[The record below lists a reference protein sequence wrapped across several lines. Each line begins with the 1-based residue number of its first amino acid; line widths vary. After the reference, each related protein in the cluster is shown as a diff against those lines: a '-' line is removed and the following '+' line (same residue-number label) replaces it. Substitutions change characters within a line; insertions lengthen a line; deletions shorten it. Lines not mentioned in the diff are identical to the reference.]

1 MCIPT
6 RIQVRRATTADATA
20 IHTLQ
25 ARALRAQSSNDNAP
39 ELDAFIEQTDLLDAV
54 ALAHGY
60 YFVADFGG
68 CILACG
74 GWTAHEA
81 TKTAVMLG
89 VFVDD
94 DFAAAKLGTRILWA
108 IEDDVAAH
116 GLAHISAM
124 STYTG
129 MPFYQRMG
137 YRPSALVSE
146 RLPSG
151 LEIHGVEL
159 CKSLPVPR
167 GIAA

>member
-20 IHTLQ
+20 IDTLQ
-25 ARALRAQSSNDNAP
+25 TRALRAQSSHDNAP
-39 ELDAFIEQTDLLDAV
+39 DLDAYIEQTDLLDPIAV
-54 ALAHGY
+54 AGGH

-74 GWTAHEA
+74 GWTAYDA
-81 TKTAVMLG
+81 VNTALMLG

-94 DFAAAKLGTRILWA
+94 AFAAAGLGTRILRA
-108 IEDDVAAH
+108 IEDDIAAH
-116 GLAHISAM
+116 GLATIRAK

-137 YRPSALVSE
+137 YRPSGLVSD

-159 CKSLPVPR
+159 RKSL
-167 GIAA
+167 